1 MSVRTCIC
9 DPSMP
14 PPTVTDYL
22 TFCTAWDCVRW
33 EAVHAISE
41 RVDAYRPPPLEPEPK
56 PETKQKPKPETR
68 PAFAQQEVVQEQLL

>member
-1 MSVRTCIC
+1 
-9 DPSMP
+9 MP

-56 PETKQKPKPETR
+56 PKTKQKPKPETKQKQKPETR
-68 PAFAQQEVVQEQLL
+68 PAFAQQGQLL

>member
-1 MSVRTCIC
+1 MSVRKCIC

-56 PETKQKPKPETR
+56 PETKPKPPETR